1 MLNERQL
8 KVINATEPKII
19 VQAASAAGKT
29 ATLTAQ
35 VKKLIN
41 DNNDPSKIVVITF
54 TNAAADEMKDRIGKV
69 EGLFIGTIHSYAC
82 FLLNRCGVSVKEYIE
97 NEDFDKFFLL
107 VEKHPECIREVEY
120 LLLDEAQDTGKLQL
134 QFILEM
140 IKPKHWTFYGDIRQS
155 IYSWNGA
162 RPDLYKALMRDPE
175 VKVYTLNQNY
185 RNGVDILSF
194 AKTLIDRLG
203 FDFFDDSEPMRD
215 EYGEVTIC
223 NYSKERI
230 LDEIMERP
238 QYGDWFI
245 LTRSNAQLE
254 MIKTYLEKNDI
265 PCSTF
270 KRSQLTKEEFSK
282 EMKANTV
289 KVLTI
294 HTSKGLE
301 NKNVIVIGAKL
312 YQDEEVR
319 LAYVAATRARDYL
332 VWMMPERKKNNKTK
346 IKSWE

>member
-8 KVINATEPKII
+8 EVINATEPKII

-134 QFILEM
+134 QFIA
-140 IKPKHWTFYGDIRQS
+140 F
-155 IYSWNGA
+155 
-162 RPDLYKALMRDPE
+162 E
-175 VKVYTLNQNY
+175 VLPVSSLNH
-185 RNGVDILSF
+185 
-194 AKTLIDRLG
+194 
-203 FDFFDDSEPMRD
+203 
-215 EYGEVTIC
+215 
-223 NYSKERI
+223 
-230 LDEIMERP
+230 
-238 QYGDWFI
+238 
-245 LTRSNAQLE
+245 
-254 MIKTYLEKNDI
+254 
-265 PCSTF
+265 
-270 KRSQLTKEEFSK
+270 
-282 EMKANTV
+282 
-289 KVLTI
+289 
-294 HTSKGLE
+294 HTT
-301 NKNVIVIGAKL
+301 A
-312 YQDEEVR
+312 
-319 LAYVAATRARDYL
+319 
-332 VWMMPERKKNNKTK
+332 
-346 IKSWE
+346 

>member
-1 MLNERQL
+1 
-8 KVINATEPKII
+8 
-19 VQAASAAGKT
+19 
-29 ATLTAQ
+29 
-35 VKKLIN
+35 
-41 DNNDPSKIVVITF
+41 
-54 TNAAADEMKDRIGKV
+54 
-69 EGLFIGTIHSYAC
+69 
-82 FLLNRCGVSVKEYIE
+82 
-97 NEDFDKFFLL
+97 
-107 VEKHPECIREVEY
+107 
-120 LLLDEAQDTGKLQL
+120 
-134 QFILEM
+134 
-140 IKPKHWTFYGDIRQS
+140 
-155 IYSWNGA
+155 
-162 RPDLYKALMRDPE
+162 
-175 VKVYTLNQNY
+175 
-185 RNGVDILSF
+185 
-194 AKTLIDRLG
+194 
-203 FDFFDDSEPMRD
+203 
-215 EYGEVTIC
+215 
-223 NYSKERI
+223 
-230 LDEIMERP
+230 MERP

-332 VWMMPERKKNNKTK
+332 VWMMPEKKKKNKTK